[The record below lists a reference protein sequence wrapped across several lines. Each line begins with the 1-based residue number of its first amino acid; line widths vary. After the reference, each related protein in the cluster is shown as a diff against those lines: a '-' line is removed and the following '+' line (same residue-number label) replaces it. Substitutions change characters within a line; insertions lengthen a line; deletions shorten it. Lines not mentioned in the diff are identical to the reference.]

1 MVRRFRKRVFER
13 RAAVADAVRADV
25 LRPVD
30 MPQRHIVKAVKY
42 GRIDVIR
49 AAGAQ
54 LLGLAGARTGHE
66 LVRDQHVARGEINVH
81 LRDRRAAGVRIAL
94 DRFIREE
101 ALYVRGLEKR
111 QQPEVHGSVFVL

>member
-1 MVRRFRKRVFER
+1 M
-13 RAAVADAVRADV
+13 DV
-25 LRPVD
+25 
-30 MPQRHIVKAVKY
+30 PQRHIVKAFKH

-49 AAGAQ
+49 AANAQ
-54 LLGLAGARTGHE
+54 LLGLAGVRAGHE

-101 ALYVRGLEKR
+101 ALYVRGLDER
-111 QQPEVHGSVFVL
+111 QQPEMHGSVFVL